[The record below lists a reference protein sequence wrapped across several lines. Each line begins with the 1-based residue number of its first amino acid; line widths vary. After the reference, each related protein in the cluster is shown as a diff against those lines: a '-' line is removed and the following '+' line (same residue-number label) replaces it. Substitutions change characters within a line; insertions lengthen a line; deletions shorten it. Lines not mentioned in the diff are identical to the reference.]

1 MAGTGGCIPTT
12 HRRPTVTNEAATA
25 RPYFGR
31 VDSIRGL
38 GALAVAGVHFSGSV
52 LAGRTLL
59 PHLPWTDASW
69 FQNFIGR
76 IGLACLPGHG
86 ALMTFFVISGFVLRV
101 SLDYGPRSIDKAS
114 AKFFLSRLFRIVPLV
129 VLGAT
134 VAALLVMVG
143 LTGHS
148 QRSTPLTM
156 REWLANVCL
165 LDISLNGHLWALQV
179 EAAMVPVILTLYLLE
194 RRLGRWTLPIVAVVT
209 TVLSVYPSWF
219 SWRPLSTNLYAFV
232 VGMSIPIVGRPFVQ
246 RLSRG
251 QSTWLMAGACAVL
264 FVNGIVSGLYARVG
278 AMVDTYAAAALLS
291 VIAYRPDVRALSVL
305 DRRVLRRLGSASGSY
320 YVFHMASAP
329 FAMAVILAVVPT
341 AWSRTAPGLVG
352 CAIIAVWLVAIIPV
366 MFVVSSWVE
375 TPSINFGRRV
385 FRKLGLESESKAV
398 QQNSQPL
405 DQPAARAA

>member
-1 MAGTGGCIPTT
+1 MAGTGVCDPTT
-12 HRRPTVTNEAATA
+12 HRRPTVKNEAAA
-25 RPYFGR
+25 VRPYFGR

-52 LAGRTLL
+52 LVGRTLL

-86 ALMTFFVISGFVLRV
+86 ALMTFFVISGCVLRV
-101 SLDYGPRSIDKAS
+101 SLDYGPRSMGKAS
-114 AKFFLSRLFRIVPLV
+114 TKFLLSRLFRIVPLV
-129 VLGAT
+129 FLGAT
-134 VAALLVMVG
+134 AAAVLVMVG
-143 LTGHS
+143 LTGHGL
-148 QRSTPLTM
+148 RSTPLTV

-179 EAAMVPVILTLYLLE
+179 EAAMVPVILALYLLE
-194 RRLGRWTLPIVAVVT
+194 RRLGRWSLPIAAVVAT
-209 TVLSVYPSWF
+209 ALSFYPSWF

-232 VGMSIPIVGRPFVQ
+232 VGMSIPIVGRPIVQ

-291 VIAYRPDVRALSVL
+291 VIAYRPDLRALAVL
-305 DRRVLRRLGSASGSY
+305 DGRVLRRLGSASGSY
-320 YVFHMASAP
+320 YVFHGASTP

-341 AWSRTAPGLVG
+341 AWCRTAPGLVG
-352 CAIIAVWLVAIIPV
+352 FAVIAIWLMAIIPV
-366 MFVVSSWVE
+366 MFVISSWVE

-385 FRKLGLESESKAV
+385 FRKLGLESESKTV